1 MSNTNSNHSLNHVNL
16 IGKVTSEP
24 KVTQLENG
32 RKVAKFSLSTKEFY
46 LDVDGNMKSRSNWHI
61 LTAWGKWITV
71 LEEFGSV
78 GTQVAVEGRLVSRFY
93 NSEGQKKFVSE
104 VEINDLILL

>member
-1 MSNTNSNHSLNHVNL
+1 MSNTNSNHSMNHVNL

-24 KVTQLENG
+24 KFTQLENG
-32 RKVAKFSLSTKEFY
+32 RKVAKFSLSTKEIY
-46 LDVDGNMKSRSNWHI
+46 LDAEGNTKSRDNWHL
-61 LTAWGKWITV
+61 LTAWGRWIKV

-78 GTQVAVEGRLVSRFY
+78 GTHVAVEGRLVSRFY
-93 NSEGQKKFVSE
+93 NSQGQKKYVSE

>member
-1 MSNTNSNHSLNHVNL
+1 MSNTSSNHSMNHVNL

-32 RKVAKFSLSTKEFY
+32 RKVAKFSLSTKEIY
-46 LDVDGNMKSRSNWHI
+46 LDAEGNTKSRDNWHI
-61 LTAWGKWITV
+61 LTAWGRWIKV
-71 LEEFGSV
+71 LEEFGPV
-78 GTQVAVEGRLVSRFY
+78 GTHVAVEGRLVSRFY
-93 NSEGQKKFVSE
+93 NSQGQKKYVSE

>member
-1 MSNTNSNHSLNHVNL
+1 MSNSNSNHSMNHVNL

-24 KVTQLENG
+24 KFTQLENG
-32 RKVAKFSLSTKEFY
+32 RKVAKFSLSTKEIY
-46 LDVDGNMKSRSNWHI
+46 LDSEGNTKSRDNWHL
-61 LTAWGKWITV
+61 LTAWGRWIKV

-78 GTQVAVEGRLVSRFY
+78 GTHVAVEGRLVSRFY
-93 NSEGQKKFVSE
+93 NSQGQKKYVSE